1 LGNALSSL
9 SLLVLLLLRLML
21 LLLLLLMML
30 TLNLMGV
37 LSQDNELLFELPLK
51 ETSSSTISLTQI
63 KLLKKVTV
71 FSDGISILGEGLNIV
86 ASGCNYLKG
95 GMGDKEKS
103 VGNNMLV

>member
-1 LGNALSSL
+1 
-9 SLLVLLLLRLML
+9 ML

-71 FSDGISILGEGLNIV
+71 FSDGISILGEGLDIV